1 MKKIS
6 QRPNDILKSIEISFQ
21 EIQDFNKGKK
31 KLKSLKE
38 SQQLWDKWAEEKCEW
53 DIIADIFTNAAK
65 KKGLTKEQV
74 ENIIEKIKK
83 ETKD

>member
-38 SQQLWDKWAEEKCEW
+38 SQQLWDKWAEES
-53 DIIADIFTNAAK
+53 
-65 KKGLTKEQV
+65 
-74 ENIIEKIKK
+74 ENEV
-83 ETKD
+83 